1 MLDPYAAG
9 RMIQNRGDLKRR
21 AVNFR
26 RGQDVRLSQDL
37 RGRIEQVIDD
47 SQADFEV
54 AAEDILRNMRDAWHS
69 AEFNRAGRARY
80 YEWIQ
85 DLALELKGQG
95 GLFGFPL
102 LTLYADNLKSLTQG
116 LTEPRPRLHKI
127 IGLNIDAIAVV
138 LHRRLRGPGG
148 PVENKVAEALRDAH
162 KHFRLRARTET
173 AAGAERKLTD
183 ALRQLGSARDQEA
196 APVAPALENTGRL
209 WPHGTRL
216 PKA

>member
-69 AEFNRAGRARY
+69 AEFNRAGRTRY

-95 GLFGFPL
+95 GLFGYPL

-116 LTEPRPRLHKI
+116 LSEARPRLHKI

-162 KHFRLRARTET
+162 RHFRLKARAEN
-173 AAGAERKLTD
+173 AAGAERKLAD
-183 ALRQLGSARDQEA
+183 ALRQLGGTGEPA
-196 APVAPALENTGRL
+196 AKAPALENTGRL